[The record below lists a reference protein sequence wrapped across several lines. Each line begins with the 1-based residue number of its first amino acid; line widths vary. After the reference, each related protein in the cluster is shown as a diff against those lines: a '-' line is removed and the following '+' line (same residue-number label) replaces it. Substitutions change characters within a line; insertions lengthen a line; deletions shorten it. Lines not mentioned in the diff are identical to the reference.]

1 MLRQKEKQFTA
12 QVVSLEQLV
21 PQDNF
26 YRQLEDKLDLSF
38 VYDLVKGCYASSMG
52 RPSIDP
58 VVFFKLQLIMFFE
71 GIRSERQLMEMV
83 NLNLAYR
90 WYIGYDLGEP
100 VPDHSSLS
108 KIRDRYG
115 LVVFQRFFECIVE
128 LCQTAGLVWGQELY
142 FDGTKI
148 RANAALEGMVPRW
161 YWEAKHH
168 LRALFAE
175 EHPACPTETAP
186 AQSESPPALAQPKRG
201 LAHLVEKY
209 DDTRRSS
216 RRSPSYQR
224 VADSK
229 VSPTDPDASPM
240 SRFQGDRAKLGYH
253 THYVVDG
260 GKARII
266 LAALVTPAS
275 IMDHTPML
283 DLTCWVRFR
292 WQVQPK
298 IAVGDTRYGTVENIV
313 GLAQQGIQA
322 YLPTP
327 DLSQRNEFY
336 PAQDF
341 HYNQHHDLYLC
352 PQGQELPL
360 HARRKSEAVFVY
372 RADAATCNRCPVK
385 VHCTNSRSGRH
396 IFRSFYQDYLDQA
409 AAYRT
414 TEAYQK
420 ALRKRLVWVEPLFG
434 EAKQWHDMVRFRL
447 RGLGKVNIE
456 GVLKAAGQNIKR
468 LLNYQNWWN
477 PKHPAGGALLSP
489 CIFLFDPLLHPTLYH
504 WPLAYKG
511 LFQHAV
517 SFYVIPSRL
526 AAV

>member
-1 MLRQKEKQFTA
+1 MLGQKEKQFTA
-12 QVVSLEQLV
+12 RVISLEQLV
-21 PQDNF
+21 PPDNF
-26 YRQLEDKLDLSF
+26 YRQLEAKLDLSF
-38 VYDLVKGCYASSMG
+38 VYDLVKGCYASARG

-90 WYIGYDLGEP
+90 WYIGYDLDEP

-115 LVVFQRFFECIVE
+115 LVVFQRFFEGIVQW
-128 LCQTAGLVWGQELY
+128 CQAAGLVWGQELY

-148 RANAALEGMVPRW
+148 RANAALESMVPRW
-161 YWEAKHH
+161 YWEAKRH
-168 LRALFAE
+168 LTELFAE
-175 EHPACPTETAP
+175 EHPPSPTAS
-186 AQSESPPALAQPKRG
+186 AQSESAGLAQVKPG
-201 LAHLVEKY
+201 LVQLVEKY
-209 DDTRRSS
+209 DGTRRSG
-216 RRSPSYQR
+216 RRSATYQR

-229 VSPTDPDASPM
+229 ISPTDPDASPM

-275 IMDHTPML
+275 IMDNTPML
-283 DLTCWVRFR
+283 DLACWVRLR
-292 WQVQPK
+292 WQLQPK
-298 IAVGDTRYGTVENIV
+298 IAVGDTKYGTVENIV

-336 PAQDF
+336 PARDF
-341 HYNQHHDLYLC
+341 HYNQLQDLYLC

-360 HARRKSEAVFVY
+360 HARRQSEAVFVY

-385 VHCTNSRSGRH
+385 VHCTNSQSGRH

-409 AAYRT
+409 AAYRK
-414 TEAYQK
+414 TEAYRR

-434 EAKQWHDMVRFRL
+434 EAKQWHNMARFRL
-447 RGLGKVNIE
+447 RGLQKVNIE

-468 LLNYQNWWN
+468 FLNYNNWWN

-489 CIFLFDPLLHPTLYH
+489 CIFLFGRCYMATPYH
-504 WPLAYKG
+504 WALACKG
-511 LFQHAV
+511 LFQHAA

-526 AAV
+526 AAL